1 MNLLLLVLRFP
12 RPQVPTFFVCPQPG
26 LRGGPSCGLSTWEPG
41 PGGNETPTQG
51 ASATGKQQS
60 DWGLGPGEWVPQPAP
75 QLSSLPQEESLEPV
89 SVLCRF
95 PFSSALQ
102 RMDVVVTWPGATQP
116 EAYVKG
122 SPELVA
128 SLCSPETGEGG
139 RPRAR

>member
-1 MNLLLLVLRFP
+1 MGV
-12 RPQVPTFFVCPQPG
+12 
-26 LRGGPSCGLSTWEPG
+26 GPAVSP
-41 PGGNETPTQG
+41 
-51 ASATGKQQS
+51 SAF
-60 DWGLGPGEWVPQPAP
+60 LP
-75 QLSSLPQEESLEPV
+75 PQEESPEPV
-89 SVLCRF
+89 SVLRRF

-139 RPRAR
+139 RPRVH